1 MDGISI
7 QDLHGN
13 LNALSD
19 KSFTIL
25 LKYFKTGSLSSQ
37 EKSLLQNEITELKG
51 MYKAVPSHDLKNLI
65 PPAETT

>member
-1 MDGISI
+1 MDGILMSK
-7 QDLHGN
+7 LHGN

-37 EKSLLQNEITELKG
+37 EKSSLQNEITNLEDTWLTPRSRDSKT
-51 MYKAVPSHDLKNLI
+51 LI